1 MTLPEDSMPERAAV
15 STIELA
21 ELLEA
26 GHAEAALA
34 IIDRALGGAPGQ
46 IELLAQRSAVLLD
59 MRRFDEAIAQAEAV
73 LSRVPDQLLAL
84 NALAV
89 SLVELNRLGDA
100 FAVFRRAFALAPTN
114 PRVLANY
121 GNFLSY
127 AGVHDVA
134 VAAFEAAA
142 SLAPDDREIEVNRG
156 MSLLRAGRFSSGWQ
170 AFERRRRH
178 CDPLEL
184 EGVPVLPPLSLV
196 PALTDRTLL
205 IFHEQGFG
213 DSLQFLRYVPLL
225 AARGARV
232 LLRMPPELR
241 RIAASVDGCAG
252 IVGPQERVA
261 GVDFVLPMMSLPL
274 VFATD
279 AATIPGHTPYLHGN
293 PEAIARWRAAL
304 SPLPRPWIGLVWAG
318 SPKGGLDHRRS
329 MPFAALTP
337 LFDLAA
343 GFVSLQIGTA
353 GSQWAP
359 PAHAATRDPT
369 DSLKDFADTAALVAA
384 LDLVISVDTST
395 AHLAGALGR
404 PVWVIDRFDS
414 CWRWLSGRA
423 DSPWYPTLRLFRQPK
438 PGDWTSAVAGVVAAF
453 KEQPTV

>member
-1 MTLPEDSMPERAAV
+1 MISGGPTSARNVGA
-15 STIELA
+15 TTELA
-21 ELLEA
+21 ALLEA
-26 GHAEAALA
+26 GRGDDALA
-34 IIDRALGGAPGQ
+34 IVDQALGQTPGQ
-46 IELLAQRSAVLLD
+46 VGLLAQRSAILLEL
-59 MRRFDEAIAQAEAV
+59 RRFDEAIAEAEAV

-134 VAAFEAAA
+134 VAAFEAAS
-142 SLAPDDREIEVNRG
+142 SLAPDDTEIGVNRG
-156 MSLLRAGRFSSGWQ
+156 MSLLRAARFSAGWQ
-170 AFERRRRH
+170 AFEQRRRH
-178 CDPLEL
+178 RDPLEVA
-184 EGVPVLPPLSLV
+184 GVPILPPLAAA
-196 PALTDRTLL
+196 PALADRTILV
-205 IFHEQGFG
+205 FHEQGFG

-241 RIAASVDGCAG
+241 RIAASVEGCAG
-252 IVGPQERVA
+252 VVGPAELVA
-261 GVDFVLPMMSLPL
+261 GIDFVLPMMSLPL

-279 AATIPGHTPYLHGN
+279 LASIPCRIPYLHAD
-293 PEAIARWRAAL
+293 PEVIAGWKTTL
-304 SPLPRPWIGLVWAG
+304 SSLPRPWIGLVWAG

-329 MPFAALTP
+329 MSFAALTP

-343 GFVSLQIGTA
+343 GFVSLQIGAA

-359 PAHAATRDPT
+359 PAHATTLDPT
-369 DSLKDFADTAALVAA
+369 HRLADFADTAALVAA

-414 CWRWLSGRA
+414 CWRWLSGRS

-438 PGDWTSAVAGVVAAF
+438 PGDWTSAVAGVVAALR
-453 KEQPTV
+453 ERPTR